1 MASLGEKRSIR
12 AFFFQS
18 QLKTNSASNLN
29 DANDAGWKYA
39 IECPLILSARDSA
52 NVLAESGL
60 SRVGHDRYG
69 VFPVCGKKVN
79 IIYVSYTEYI

>member
-18 QLKTNSASNLN
+18 QLKTNSASNF
-29 DANDAGWKYA
+29 NDAGGKYG
-39 IECPLILSARDSA
+39 IECSSILSAGDSA

-60 SRVGHDRYG
+60 SRVGRKRYA